1 MLNILAVGSHPND
14 VELGMGGSILKFS
27 EEGYQVTIVD
37 LTEGKTTP
45 QGNNLETEKKES
57 IKSSRILG
65 IEERISLDFP
75 NGYLQ
80 DEIETRQELAEVI
93 RKIQP
98 DIIFIPY
105 WTDIHPDHIATS
117 KICEAARFYA
127 KFPKTEIKG
136 KPFYVKKIYYY
147 VASYLKLNFKPSFVM
162 DITKEMEMKMEAIKS
177 YESQFGSSL
186 KNNNI
191 IECILDNNRYWGRL
205 IGREFAEPF
214 ISKEEIGINNIE
226 AIL

>member
-1 MLNILAVGSHPND
+1 MLNILAVGSRPND
-14 VELGMGGSILKFS
+14 VELGMGGSILKFN
-27 EEGYQVTIVD
+27 EAGYQVTIDD

-45 QGNNLETEKKES
+45 KGNNLETEKKES

-80 DEIETRQELAEVI
+80 DEIETCQELAEVI

-105 WTDIHPDHIATS
+105 WTDTYPDHIATS
-117 KICEAARFYA
+117 KICETAHFYA
-127 KFPKTEIKG
+127 KFSKTEIKG

-147 VASYLKLNFKPSFVM
+147 IYLLL
-162 DITKEMEMKMEAIKS
+162 II
-177 YESQFGSSL
+177 GHISS
-186 KNNNI
+186 
-191 IECILDNNRYWGRL
+191 
-205 IGREFAEPF
+205 
-214 ISKEEIGINNIE
+214 
-226 AIL
+226 

>member
-1 MLNILAVGSHPND
+1 MLNILAVGSRPND

-27 EEGYQVTIVD
+27 EKGYQVTIVD

-65 IEERISLDFP
+65 IEERISLDFT

-80 DEIETRQELAEVI
+80 DEIETRQELAEAI

-105 WTDIHPDHIATS
+105 WTDIHPDHIAAS

-127 KFPKTEIKG
+127 KFPKTKIKG

-147 VASYLKLNFKPSFVM
+147 IASYLKLNFNPSFIM

-186 KNNNI
+186 ENNNI

-205 IGREFAEPF
+205 ISREFAEPF